1 MLDDGTIDALA
12 ARTTS
17 MVPAGTDA
25 EARSAAVPT
34 PLAHS
39 LGDARIVGLG
49 EATHGTRECFEHK
62 HRLIRHLVTE
72 RGFRTVAFEADAAAT
87 TALDAFVRGGSPFA
101 RLSADA
107 ESALA
112 ELDMWQWRT
121 ESVRALLDWLRAFN
135 DGRAPADQVR
145 IRGVDLSTPSAPAAP
160 LQAYFERIDP
170 DAEIEQLRT
179 VADATVS
186 DDDDRERV
194 LETVTAAAEQI
205 RERLDAT
212 RDADEA
218 SRDAWRTARWLCRV
232 IEQSCEW
239 ARVRH
244 EQPGPH
250 PAGMAARDRFMAENA
265 RRALERD
272 PGMGVVLWA
281 HDGHVQRGS
290 FDDGTVWADATTMGE
305 RLARALGDDYRPV
318 GFDFARGSFRAVG
331 RESGEVETF
340 SVGSPTEDSAT
351 AAFAAVGD
359 APYALDLDAVA
370 DDDRLA
376 QWATAEQRKRYV
388 GSVFDPAEEGYA
400 RTDLPGSF
408 DWLLVLP
415 ESTPTIAVDGERQN
429 P

>member
-1 MLDDGTIDALA
+1 MLDDGAIDALA
-12 ARTTS
+12 AHARPMAS
-17 MVPAGTDA
+17 VGSETDA
-25 EARSAAVPT
+25 GSAEVPT
-34 PLAHS
+34 PLASS

-87 TALDAFVRGGSPFA
+87 TALDAFVRGGSRFA
-101 RLSADA
+101 RSPADA
-107 ESALA
+107 GAALA
-112 ELDMWQWRT
+112 ELDMWQWRA

-160 LQAYFERIDP
+160 LRAYFERVAPDIEID
-170 DAEIEQLRT
+170 ALRT
-179 VADATVS
+179 VADATVPE
-186 DDDDRERV
+186 DDPEHE
-194 LETVTAAAEQI
+194 LAAVTAAAARI
-205 RERLDAT
+205 RDRLDAN
-212 RDADEA
+212 RDVAEISTDA
-218 SRDAWRTARWLCRV
+218 SRTARRLCRV

-244 EQPGPH
+244 EQSGPH
-250 PAGMAARDRFMAENA
+250 PAGMATRDRFMAENA
-265 RRALERD
+265 RRAQDRD
-272 PGMGVVLWA
+272 PGAGVVLWA
-281 HDGHVQRGS
+281 HDGHVQRGT
-290 FDDGTVWADATTMGE
+290 FDDGTVWANVPTMGE

-331 RESGEVETF
+331 RESGAVETF
-340 SVGSPTEDSAT
+340 SADEPSEDSAT
-351 AAFAAVGD
+351 AAFATVGE

-376 QWATAEQRKRYV
+376 PWVTADRRKRYV
-388 GSVFDPAEEGYA
+388 GSVFDPAGETDV

-415 ESTPTIAVDGERQN
+415 ESTPTVATDGERQN